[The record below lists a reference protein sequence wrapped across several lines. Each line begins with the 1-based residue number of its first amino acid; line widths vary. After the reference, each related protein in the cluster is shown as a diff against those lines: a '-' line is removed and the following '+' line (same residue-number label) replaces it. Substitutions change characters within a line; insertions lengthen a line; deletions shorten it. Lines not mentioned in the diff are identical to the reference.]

1 MAMPKKITKQAEDVK
16 KEVIDVVEETKEL
29 NEEVAQEVAE
39 TTEEKTKT
47 VKDKV
52 EEIKDK
58 IVEKAKEVK
67 DNLEDAVEEVKEKE
81 EEAKE
86 KIEDKAL
93 EVKEE
98 VEEKANEAK
107 EASEETLEE
116 VQEKTEEKKE
126 EIKEETEEIKE
137 DIEEAKENTEEKA
150 EEIKEEVKEATPS
163 PEAEEVVT
171 ENIPEVEQEEIP
183 KKYKALIDS
192 KKPLVGKVKAI
203 SLDDG
208 VLTLTVE
215 GLEDKCKMRFD
226 EFSNM
231 DGKYVNPI
239 EIMNGGSYP
248 LIAKEYRDGFLWLSG
263 KDFFVDFIRDVK
275 DEPHKVKI
283 VKFLEYGALCRFND
297 YNIFGEIR
305 NSNFIDKPFVR
316 VADVFKEKDEL
327 EVKIKNISN
336 SGRVQLELVDKDIEV
351 ETKYDEDN
359 LKPGVVIVGVVKSI
373 HPFGCFVN
381 LDVGLDGICSIPSH
395 LSNQIHKGVK
405 VIYKITSVNRE
416 DGSLRVRG
424 NILGDLD

>member
-16 KEVIDVVEETKEL
+16 EEVIDVVEETKEL
-29 NEEVAQEVAE
+29 NEEIAQEVTE

-47 VKDKV
+47 VKEKV

-58 IVEKAKEVK
+58 IAEKAKEVK
-67 DNLEDAVEEVKEKE
+67 ESFEDAVEEVKEKAE
-81 EEAKE
+81 DIKKDA
-86 KIEDKAL
+86 EDKAE

-98 VEEKANEAK
+98 VEEKTAEVK
-107 EASEETLEE
+107 EASEEKLEDAKE
-116 VQEKTEEKKE
+116 VVEEKKE
-126 EIKEETEEIKE
+126 EIKEE
-137 DIEEAKENTEEKA
+137 AEEKA
-150 EEIKEEVKEATPS
+150 EEVNEEVKEIAEDPVAEEIVAEATP
-163 PEAEEVVT
+163 EVKL
-171 ENIPEVEQEEIP
+171 EEIP
-183 KKYKALIDS
+183 EKYKALIDS

-215 GLEDKCKMRFD
+215 GLEDECKMRFD

-231 DGKYVNPI
+231 DAKYVHPV
-239 EIMNGGSYP
+239 EVMNGGSYP
-248 LIAKEYRDGFLWLSG
+248 FIAKEYRDGYLWLSG
-263 KDFFVDFIRDVK
+263 KDFFVDFIKDVK
-275 DEPHKVKI
+275 DEPYKVKI
-283 VKFLEYGALCRFND
+283 VKFLDYGALCRFND
-297 YNIFGEIR
+297 YNILGEVR

-316 VADVFKEKDEL
+316 VADVFKEKDEF
-327 EVKIKNISN
+327 EVKVKNISN

-351 ETKYDEDN
+351 ETKYEEEA
-359 LKPGVVIVGVVKSI
+359 LKPGVVVVGVVKSI

>member
-16 KEVIDVVEETKEL
+16 EEVIDVVEETKEL
-29 NEEVAQEVAE
+29 NEEVAEEVTEA
-39 TTEEKTKT
+39 TEEKTKT
-47 VKDKV
+47 VKEKV

-58 IVEKAKEVK
+58 IAEKAKEVK
-67 DNLEDAVEEVKEKE
+67 DKAEDIKEDAEDKAEEVKEEVKEKT
-81 EEAKE
+81 A
-86 KIEDKAL
+86 
-93 EVKEE
+93 EV
-98 VEEKANEAK
+98 K
-107 EASEETLEE
+107 EASEEKLEDAKDA
-116 VQEKTEEKKE
+116 VEEKKE
-126 EIKEETEEIKE
+126 EVKEEAEEIKE
-137 DIEEAKENTEEKA
+137 DIEEAKDSAEEKA
-150 EEIKEEVKEATPS
+150 EEVKEEVEEAVEA
-163 PEAEEVVT
+163 PEAEEVAT
-171 ENIPEVEQEEIP
+171 ETAPEVEREEIP
-183 KKYKALIDS
+183 EKYKALIDS

-203 SLDDG
+203 SLDDS
-208 VLTLTVE
+208 VLILTVE
-215 GLEDKCKMRFD
+215 GLEDECKMRFD

-231 DGKYVNPI
+231 DAKYVNPV
-239 EIMNGGSYP
+239 EVMNGGSYP
-248 LIAKEYRDGFLWLSG
+248 FIAKEYRDGSLWLSG
-263 KDFFVDFIRDVK
+263 KDFFVDLIKDVK
-275 DEPHKVKI
+275 DEPYKVKI
-283 VKFLEYGALCRFND
+283 VKFLDYGALCRFND

-351 ETKYDEDN
+351 ETKYEEEA
-359 LKPGVVIVGVVKSI
+359 LKPGVVVVGVVKSI